1 MPNKIAL
8 ITGVGPGTG
17 SSLARCFH
25 TEGYKVAMLARN
37 NERLKSLEKELPG
50 SKGFICDVRNP
61 DSINKTVKNAIEE
74 LGQPDTFIHNAVR
87 GVRGSFLDFTP
98 EDLQSNFD
106 TNVMALL
113 RLSQLL
119 CPSMIEKKSG
129 SVIVTGNTSAH
140 RGKAEFGG
148 TASTKA
154 AQKILTESM
163 ARYLNPKGVHVA
175 YITID
180 AAIDVPW
187 TREMWPEKPDDY
199 FINPDDI
206 AKEALH
212 LVNQNKSA
220 WTFDHWLRPHGEH
233 W

>member
-1 MPNKIAL
+1 
-8 ITGVGPGTG
+8 
-17 SSLARCFH
+17 
-25 TEGYKVAMLARN
+25 
-37 NERLKSLEKELPG
+37 
-50 SKGFICDVRNP
+50 
-61 DSINKTVKNAIEE
+61 
-74 LGQPDTFIHNAVR
+74 
-87 GVRGSFLDFTP
+87 
-98 EDLQSNFD
+98 
-106 TNVMALL
+106 
-113 RLSQLL
+113 
-119 CPSMIEKKSG
+119 MIENEKG

-140 RGKAEFGG
+140 RGKANFGG

-199 FINPDDI
+199 FIDPDDI

-220 WTFDHWLRPHGEH
+220 WTFDHWLRPYGEH

>member
-1 MPNKIAL
+1 M
-8 ITGVGPGTG
+8 TFG
-17 SSLARCFH
+17 H
-25 TEGYKVAMLARN
+25 
-37 NERLKSLEKELPG
+37 
-50 SKGFICDVRNP
+50 
-61 DSINKTVKNAIEE
+61 
-74 LGQPDTFIHNAVR
+74 PDTFIHNAVR
-87 GVRGSFLDFTP
+87 GIRGSFLDFTVR
-98 EDLQSNFD
+98 DLQSNFD
-106 TNVMALL
+106 TNVTSLL
-113 RLSQLL
+113 RFSQLL
-119 CPSMIEKKSG
+119 CPKMIENEKG

-199 FINPDDI
+199 FIDPDDI

-220 WTFDHWLRPHGEH
+220 WTFDHWLRPYGEH

>member
-1 MPNKIAL
+1 MSDKIAL

-25 TEGYKVAMLARN
+25 AEGYKVAMIARN
-37 NERLKSLEKELPG
+37 SERLSNLEKELPG
-50 SKGFICDVRNP
+50 SKGFICDVRDS
-61 DSINKTVKNAIEE
+61 DSINQTVESVIKKF
-74 LGQPDTFIHNAVR
+74 GQPDTFIHNAVR

-106 TNVMALL
+106 TNVMSLL
-113 RLSQLL
+113 RFSQLL
-119 CPSMIEKKSG
+119 CPHMIENKNG

-154 AQKILTESM
+154 AQKILCESM
-163 ARYLNPKGVHVA
+163 ARFLGPKDVHVA

-187 TREMWPEKPDDY
+187 TDR
-199 FINPDDI
+199 
-206 AKEALH
+206 
-212 LVNQNKSA
+212 KSVV
-220 WTFDHWLRPHGEH
+220 
-233 W
+233 

>member
-1 MPNKIAL
+1 MLDKIAF

-17 SSLARCFH
+17 SSLARRFH
-25 TEGYKVAMLARN
+25 AEGYKVAMIARN
-37 NERLKSLEKELPG
+37 QKRLSELERELSG
-50 SKGFICDVRNP
+50 AKGFVCDVRNA
-61 DSINKTVKNAIEE
+61 DSVNNTVEAAIKEF
-74 LGQPDTFIHNAVR
+74 GYPDTFIHNAVR

-106 TNVMALL
+106 TNVMSLL
-113 RLSQLL
+113 RFSQLL
-119 CPSMIEKKSG
+119 CPNMINNGKG

-154 AQKILTESM
+154 AQKILSESM
-163 ARYLNPKGVHVA
+163 ARFLGPKGIHVA

-187 TREMWPEKPDDY
+187 TREMWPERPDDF

-206 AKEALH
+206 ATEVLH

-220 WTFDHWLRPHGEH
+220 WTFDHWLRPYGET

>member
-1 MPNKIAL
+1 MSDKIAL

-25 TEGYKVAMLARN
+25 AEGYKVAMIARN
-37 NERLKSLEKELPG
+37 SERLSNLEKELPG
-50 SKGFICDVRNP
+50 SKGFICDVRDS
-61 DSINKTVKNAIEE
+61 DSINQTVESVIKEF
-74 LGQPDTFIHNAVR
+74 GQPDTFIHNAVR

-106 TNVMALL
+106 TNVMSLL
-113 RLSQLL
+113 RFSQLL
-119 CPSMIEKKSG
+119 CPHMIENKNG

-154 AQKILTESM
+154 AQKILCESM
-163 ARYLNPKGVHVA
+163 ARFLGPKDVHVA

-180 AAIDVPW
+180 AAIDVLW

-212 LVNQNKSA
+212 LVRQNKSA
-220 WTFDHWLRPHGEH
+220 WTFDHWLRPHGEV